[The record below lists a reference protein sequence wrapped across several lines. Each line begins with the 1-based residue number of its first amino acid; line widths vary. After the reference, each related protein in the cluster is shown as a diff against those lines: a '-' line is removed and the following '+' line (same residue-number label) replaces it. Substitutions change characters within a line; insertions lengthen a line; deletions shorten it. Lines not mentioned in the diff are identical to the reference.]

1 MKPGQGPKDGREV
14 PSAAELFKGVRP
26 SAPTPPGALPAAPGK
41 PGPTLPKLSGFSPLL
56 LRPMTAPK
64 PPGLE
69 PAPGVLPAV
78 PATPPP
84 AAVPEPLPA
93 PETEVPLA
101 AASAE
106 PLPPSPSVAPFSPAA
121 TAAPSDAT
129 EPEVPTALLKTS
141 STPALLRAGATMFK
155 LGFAVAVV
163 VGLGFVAVKYGMP
176 LLREMNK
183 PPGAPVVVDKEASTA
198 VKVIQQT
205 RAVVAKNDARVAQL
219 DEVIAND
226 AKVPDV
232 AAKVAAPA
240 PEPAPKAAPP
250 KTAPK
255 GPAPSAIDQFLAQ
268 MVVGGVLEG
277 AEPRALLN
285 GRIVKLDEIVER
297 PLGLRFIG
305 IDSRQNELW
314 FSDATGRMYRRR
326 Y

>member
-1 MKPGQGPKDGREV
+1 MNSGKPPGSKDGGDV

-26 SAPTPPGALPAAPGK
+26 PAPTPPGGMPTVPGK

-69 PAPGVLPAV
+69 PAPRVLPAL

-84 AAVPEPLPA
+84 AAAAEPRPL
-93 PETEVPLA
+93 PETEAPLA
-101 AASAE
+101 AASAV
-106 PLPPSPSVAPFSPAA
+106 PLPPSPSVAPFPPAA
-121 TAAPSDAT
+121 AAADAT

-163 VGLGFVAVKYGMP
+163 VGLGFVAVKYGLP

-219 DEVIAND
+219 DEVIASD

-255 GPAPSAIDQFLAQ
+255 GPAPAAIDQFLAQ
-268 MVVGGVLEG
+268 MVVGGVFEG

-305 IDSRQNELW
+305 IDGGQKELW

>member
-1 MKPGQGPKDGREV
+1 MSSGQGPKDGRDV

-26 SAPTPPGALPAAPGK
+26 PAPTPPGGMPAAPGK

-64 PPGLE
+64 PPGIE
-69 PAPGVLPAV
+69 PAPVALPPLPVPPAPAPEPAGVAAPIEATETAV
-78 PATPPP
+78 PAAPPP
-84 AAVPEPLPA
+84 EAFAAPVP
-93 PETEVPLA
+93 A
-101 AASAE
+101 AAE
-106 PLPPSPSVAPFSPAA
+106 PGP
-121 TAAPSDAT
+121 
-129 EPEVPTALLKTS
+129 EPEVSTALMKSS
-141 STPALLRAGATMFK
+141 STPALLRAGGTMLK
-155 LGFAVAVV
+155 VAFAVAVALGV
-163 VGLGFVAVKYGMP
+163 GFVAVKYGLP
-176 LLREMNK
+176 LIEEMRK
-183 PPGAPVVVDKEASTA
+183 PPGSPVVVDKEASTA

-219 DEVIAND
+219 DEVIAQD
-226 AKVPDV
+226 TKVPDL
-232 AAKVAAPA
+232 AAKVAAPP
-240 PEPAPKAAPP
+240 PEPEPKPAAPKV
-250 KTAPK
+250 APK

-268 MVVGGVLEG
+268 MVVGGVFEG

-305 IDSRQNELW
+305 IDGGLKELW